1 MKIRSI
7 INFHLKILLG
17 NKLLLNFNG
26 VMVGI
31 KDKVQSNW
39 QAVLVMLNTK
49 EGWSIKEIGVQ
60 GKWNIRPYKEVI
72 AKGVF

>member
-1 MKIRSI
+1 
-7 INFHLKILLG
+7 
-17 NKLLLNFNG
+17 
-26 VMVGI
+26 MVGI